1 MAYWTTENEN
11 HRTQTDF
18 DNSLIIKRFF
28 FMFCDYFLYLLYVG
42 LYLLRIDQLR
52 SYLTFLFTIDEI
64 RRLLTEAII
73 PYVTMWRAK
82 KAKKAKS
89 GQDKN
94 YKKTQAY
101 VDEKENEEIEKADYE
116 TFDDFFEMIITFGY
130 ITLFAGNIFQF
141 FNFSYSCIP
150 ISFIHFYHLYLL

>member
-1 MAYWTTENEN
+1 MAQKTTENEN
-11 HRTQTDF
+11 HRYQVDF

-73 PYVTMWRAK
+73 PYFSMWKAK
-82 KAKKAKS
+82 KAKKAKNA
-89 GQDKN
+89 DAKN
-94 YKKTQAY
+94 KEYKK
-101 VDEKENEEIEKADYE
+101 
-116 TFDDFFEMIITFGY
+116 
-130 ITLFAGNIFQF
+130 
-141 FNFSYSCIP
+141 S
-150 ISFIHFYHLYLL
+150 